1 MKCFNEESFKVFDD
15 EGLDERMVAIR
26 ANIQPIFAEIMAE
39 VSARLSDDVGHET
52 FVHIAQHRRR
62 TRYAPENTWSA
73 ISDNKRG
80 YKSQAHLQLGIWDN
94 YVFMYLS
101 IIDNPAKREQYADY
115 LAEHHDFPDDFVYS
129 LDHTKPEFFSVTEGL
144 EKGIQ
149 RLHDVKK
156 GEFEV
161 GRIIS
166 RDSKIWQEDPQTYIL
181 ETFEALF
188 PFYQHLN
195 A

>member
-1 MKCFNEESFKVFDD
+1 MKCFSDESFKVFDV
-15 EGLDERMVAIR
+15 EGLDERMAAIR
-26 ANIQPIFAEIMAE
+26 ADIQPIFAEIMAE
-39 VSARLSDDVGHET
+39 VSARLTAFVGYET

-80 YKSQAHLQLGIWDN
+80 YKSQAHLQLGLWDN

-166 RDSKIWQEDPQTYIL
+166 RDAKIWQKNPQAYIL
-181 ETFEALF
+181 ETFETLF
-188 PFYQHLN
+188 PLYQHLN